1 MALNVIF
8 DRIEEC
14 DCSDEASL
22 IALPANE
29 FFDDDCIYDPR
40 SALGAFIQRHFKND
54 AAKIQEL
61 VKVALERKQTQ
72 DVMKTPG
79 HSATSY
85 GIGTSV
91 FLDRPLSSNFRIAMV
106 SVTTQRADEGLRA
119 DPTCVFSAAAAL
131 QRTMANRRLTRVYV
145 PLLGSGHGGLR
156 KEVSLVCMV
165 TAFGELRRKS
175 GHSLREIN
183 IVLSRKSESG
193 APSVSDATVKRV
205 LDFASRFL
213 ADQVAP

>member
-22 IALPANE
+22 IALPANG

-40 SALGAFIQRHFKND
+40 SALGVFVQRHFKND
-54 AAKIQEL
+54 VAKIQEL

-72 DVMKTPG
+72 EVLKTPG

-85 GIGTSV
+85 GIGTCV
-91 FLDRPLSSNFRIAMV
+91 FLDCPLSSNFRIAMV

-119 DPTCVFSAAAAL
+119 DPTCVFSAAAAPSAHHGEPPPDACL
-131 QRTMANRRLTRVYV
+131 RTATRKR
-145 PLLGSGHGGLR
+145 SWR
-156 KEVSLVCMV
+156 
-165 TAFGELRRKS
+165 TAKRGIPCLYGNSFRGIASQVRPQPQGNQYR
-175 GHSLREIN
+175 
-183 IVLSRKSESG
+183 
-193 APSVSDATVKRV
+193 SV
-205 LDFASRFL
+205 
-213 ADQVAP
+213 